1 VCGVGQAAADLLGSD
16 GTGREAKNGMTLSE
30 QTRRWQA
37 LDARHHLHPFTTHHE
52 LAAKGSRII
61 TRAEGCY
68 VWDSEGNQILDGMAG
83 LWCTQVGHGRERLA
97 RVAAEQIRTLD
108 YYNAFF
114 QTGTPP
120 TIELAARLAALL
132 PEGMDRIHFVSSG
145 SEANDT
151 VVKSVWYYWN
161 LMGRPEKK
169 LLISRTLGYHGV
181 GLGSASLT
189 GMPFMHGM
197 FDLPLPRFHHI
208 GNPYPWVEGWGKHPD
223 AFGREA
229 AGWLEAKILELGPEN
244 VAAFVAE
251 PIQGAGGVIIPP
263 ATYWP
268 EVQRICR
275 EHDVLLVADE
285 VICGFGRTGDWWG
298 HQTMGFAPDIVSMAK
313 GLSSGYVPIAAVAFG
328 ARVGEVI
335 FGGEKE
341 FAHGVTYA
349 GHPVCAAVALANVE
363 IIAEE
368 GLATR
373 AAGPIGAY
381 FRDRLMSL
389 ADHPLVGEVRTLGL
403 IACVEL
409 VDDKAGHV
417 LFEPS
422 AKVGLTCRDICV
434 RNGLVMRAIRD
445 GMVLS
450 PPLIVTEGQ
459 IDEIA
464 DKARRSLDETLVAI
478 GRA

>member
-1 VCGVGQAAADLLGSD
+1 
-16 GTGREAKNGMTLSE
+16 MTATE
-30 QTRRWQA
+30 QTQRWQA

-52 LAAKGSRII
+52 LAAKGARII

-68 VWDSEGNQILDGMAG
+68 VWDSHGNRLFDGMAG
-83 LWCTQVGHGRERLA
+83 LWCTQIGHGRERLA
-97 RVAAEQIRTLD
+97 ATASAQIKTLD

-114 QTGTPP
+114 QCGTPP
-120 TIELAARLAALL
+120 AIELAAKLAGIL
-132 PEGMDRIHFVSSG
+132 PAGMERIHFVSSG

-169 LLISRTLGYHGV
+169 QFISRSLGYHGV

-197 FDLPLPRFHHI
+197 FDLPLARFHHI
-208 GNPYPWVEGWGKHPD
+208 GNPYPWVEGWGQDP
-223 AFGREA
+223 AEFGREA

-268 EVQRICR
+268 EIEKICR
-275 EHDVLLVADE
+275 RHDVLLVADE
-285 VICGFGRTGDWWG
+285 VICGFGRTGNWWG
-298 HQTMGFAPDIVSMAK
+298 HTTMGFTPDLVSMAK

-328 ARVGEVI
+328 RRVGDAI
-335 FGGEKE
+335 FAGEKE
-341 FAHGVTYA
+341 YAHGVTYA
-349 GHPVCAAVALANVE
+349 GHPVCAAVALENLK
-363 IIAEE
+363 IIEEE

-373 AAGPIGAY
+373 AAGPIGDY
-381 FRDRLMSL
+381 FAAALATL
-389 ADHPLVGEVRTLGL
+389 ADHPLVGEVRSKGL

-409 VDDKAGHV
+409 VEDKAAHK
-417 LFEPS
+417 LFEP
-422 AKVGLTCRDICV
+422 AGRVGTICRDRCV
-434 RNGLVMRAIRD
+434 ENGLVMRAIRD

-450 PPLIVTEGQ
+450 PPLIVTEAQ
-459 IDEIA
+459 IDEVV
-464 DKARRSLDETLVAI
+464 DKARRSFDQTLRAL
-478 GRA
+478 GRC

>member
-1 VCGVGQAAADLLGSD
+1 MTVSD
-16 GTGREAKNGMTLSE
+16 
-30 QTRRWQA
+30 QTRRWQD
-37 LDARHHLHPFTTHHE
+37 LDARHHLHPFTVHHE
-52 LAAKGSRII
+52 LAGRRARVIS
-61 TRAEGCY
+61 RAEGCY
-68 VWDSEGNQILDGMAG
+68 VWDSEGNQIFDGMAG

-97 RVAAEQIRTLD
+97 RIAYDQIRTLD

-114 QTGTPP
+114 QCGTPP
-120 TIELAARLAALL
+120 AIELAAKLAELL
-132 PEGMDRIHFVSSG
+132 PPGMDRLHFVNSG

-161 LMGRPEKK
+161 LLGKPNKK
-169 LLISRTLGYHGV
+169 QFISRNLGYHGV

-189 GMPFMHGM
+189 GMKFMHEQ

-208 GNPYPWVEGWGKHPD
+208 GNPYPWGEGWGKDPD

-229 AGWLEAKILELGPEN
+229 AGWLEAKIRDLGAEN

-268 EVQRICR
+268 EIERICR

-285 VICGFGRTGDWWG
+285 VICGFGRTGNWWG
-298 HQTMGFAPDIVSMAK
+298 HQTMGFTPDLVSMAK

-328 ARVGEVI
+328 KRVGDAI
-335 FGGEKE
+335 FAGEKE
-341 FAHGVTYA
+341 YAHGVTYA
-349 GHPVCAAVALANVE
+349 GHPVCAAVALEN
-363 IIAEE
+363 IAIMEEE

-373 AAGPIGAY
+373 AAGPIGDY
-381 FRDRLMSL
+381 FHAALSTL
-389 ADHPLVGEVRTLGL
+389 ADDPLVGEVRTQGL

-409 VDDKAGHV
+409 VDDKAAHR
-417 LFEPS
+417 LFEP
-422 AKVGLTCRDICV
+422 AGKVGQICRDLCV
-434 RNGLVMRAIRD
+434 QNGLVMRAIRD

-450 PPLIVTEGQ
+450 PPLTVTEAQ
-459 IDEIA
+459 IDEIV
-464 DKARRSLDETLVAI
+464 DKARRSIEETRAAL
-478 GRA
+478 GRC